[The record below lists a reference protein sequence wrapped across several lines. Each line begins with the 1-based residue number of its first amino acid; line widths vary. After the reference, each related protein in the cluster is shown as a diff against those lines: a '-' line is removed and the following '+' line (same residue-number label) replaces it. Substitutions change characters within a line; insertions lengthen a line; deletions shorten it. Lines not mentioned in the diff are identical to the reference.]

1 MPRSKPISL
10 DDKPL
15 GSGRFPAICTPLV
28 GRTRDQL
35 LDEVASVAARKP
47 DLLEWRVDFFE
58 SIADTAEVIDVAGAI
73 RGAAGSIP
81 LLFTRRS
88 MREGGER
95 IDLAEEQV
103 VALYRAVCASGHVDL
118 IDYEMSNDPAHVA
131 EVRELSNARGVKLIL
146 SFHDFGAT
154 PPLETLLQRFAQ
166 AAAMSADVAKVAV
179 MPRSM
184 DDVLVLLNATLQAS
198 RTLEIPV
205 VSMAMGGM
213 GALTRM
219 CGFAFGSALTFAVG
233 QAASA
238 PGQMP
243 LEHAEAAIAILQ
255 KAMGQNL

>member
-1 MPRSKPISL
+1 MPRSKPIYIE
-10 DDKPL
+10 DKPL

-28 GRTRDQL
+28 GRTREQL
-35 LDEVASVAARKP
+35 LDEVASVVAHKP

-58 SIADTAEVIDVAGAI
+58 AIADTAEVIETASKI
-73 RGAAGSIP
+73 RNAAGSIP

-103 VALYRAVCASGHVDL
+103 IALYRAVCASGHVDL
-118 IDYEMSNDPAHVA
+118 VDYEMGNEPEQVA
-131 EVRELSNARGVKLIL
+131 QVRELSHARGVKLIL
-146 SFHDFGAT
+146 SFHDFDAT

-166 AAAMSADVAKVAV
+166 AAALDADVAKVAV
-179 MPRSM
+179 MPRTM

-198 RTLEIPV
+198 RALEIPV
-205 VSMAMGGM
+205 ISMSMGGM

-233 QAASA
+233 QAGSA

-243 LEHAEAAIAILQ
+243 LEHVEAGIAILQ
-255 KAMGQNL
+255 KAMGKKI